1 MAEIL
6 DGTETAPNRV
16 EFYRRKRWVV
26 STFDTPGEA
35 YRFWLALM
43 RGVSAILY
51 QNGRRTGS
59 GNGLESN

>member
-16 EFYRRKRWVV
+16 EFYRRKKWLVT
-26 STFDTPGEA
+26 TFETPGEA
-35 YRFWLALM
+35 YRFWLSLSRGIPAL
-43 RGVSAILY
+43 LY
-51 QNGRRTGS
+51 QGGKVTGR